1 MKILYVHG
9 FNSSGSSSKVDQLKE
24 AFPNYKI
31 AAPTLSAD
39 PSEAYGQLVSELIED
54 YEDTIIV
61 GTSLGGFYSLL
72 ISNRFDIPCFL
83 INPSLEPHKTLVK
96 KVGKHVRFGTD
107 NEVYDFKQE
116 YLEKLKNASAD
127 TLPSNQ
133 DYKLINVYLSKDDEQ
148 LDFSNI
154 RKFIPKANI
163 YKEFDNSGHRF
174 SKFSEVI
181 PDIRAYALEMEGK
194 QSEDDLLF

>member
-9 FNSSGSSSKVDQLKE
+9 FNSSGSSSKVDQLKKE
-24 AFPNYKI
+24 FPNYKI
-31 AAPTLSAD
+31 VAPTLSAD

-96 KVGKHVRFGTD
+96 KVGKYTRFGTD
-107 NEVYDFKQE
+107 NEVYDFKHE
-116 YLEKLKNASAD
+116 YIEKLRDFSNEIS
-127 TLPSNQ
+127 PSEQNH
-133 DYKLINVYLSKDDEQ
+133 KLINVYLSTDDEQ

-154 RKFIPKANI
+154 KKFIPRAKTH
-163 YKEFDNSGHRF
+163 KEFDNSGHRF
-174 SKFSEVI
+174 SRFSEVI
-181 PDIRAYALEMEGK
+181 PDIMNCALEMESQRGD
-194 QSEDDLLF
+194 EDFIF